1 MDTTAAGDCF
11 NGAFVTG
18 LSENMS
24 IEKAIRFANV
34 FSSVAVTRKGAQ
46 SSIPK
51 REEVNRIFC
60 AYEK

>member
-1 MDTTAAGDCF
+1 
-11 NGAFVTG
+11 
-18 LSENMS
+18 MS

-46 SSIPK
+46 SSIPR

-60 AYEK
+60 E